1 MFIPGEGILHRALC
15 RQTWLGVV
23 CRTECDCLTVQ
34 KVLISEEFICI
45 LHSYVTRA
53 LLGKIYRSLKKVG
66 GSFPGFHVVPSP
78 AGPDW
83 LHSDEL
89 AQKKDSSVNSYGTKE
104 AKLQL
109 S

>member
-1 MFIPGEGILHRALC
+1 MRLPHCTKGAHFRGVYLHPSR
-15 RQTWLGVV
+15 V
-23 CRTECDCLTVQ
+23 
-34 KVLISEEFICI
+34 
-45 LHSYVTRA
+45 SYVTRA

>member
-1 MFIPGEGILHRALC
+1 M
-15 RQTWLGVV
+15 
-23 CRTECDCLTVQ
+23 
-34 KVLISEEFICI
+34 LITEEFICI
-45 LHSYVTRA
+45 LHSYVTRV
-53 LLGKIYRSLKKVG
+53 LLGEIYRSLKKVG
-66 GSFPGFHVVPSP
+66 GSFPGFHMVSSP

-89 AQKKDSSVNSYGTKE
+89 VQKRDSSVNSQDTKE